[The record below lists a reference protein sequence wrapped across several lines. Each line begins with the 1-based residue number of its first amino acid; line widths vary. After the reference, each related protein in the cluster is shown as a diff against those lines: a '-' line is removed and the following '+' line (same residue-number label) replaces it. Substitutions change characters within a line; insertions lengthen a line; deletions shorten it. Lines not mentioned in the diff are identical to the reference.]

1 MTPHHQ
7 FPTTVVL
14 RPERRLYLMM
24 LAEQFGFAIV
34 EDDYDHEFHF
44 DHRPMLP
51 LASADRGRKVVYI
64 GSMSKV
70 LSPSL
75 RIGYMHAPV
84 PVIDRAAAEVMM
96 IDRQGDPAGEEA
108 VAEMMSAGVI
118 KSHTRKVLRIYAER
132 RALLGALLQDAFGAD
147 VEFLLSPGGLALWV
161 HFDSSID
168 MGKLA
173 DAGRRNFVSFL
184 SGSAFAMTDAPVEAA
199 RLGFGSMNADE
210 LRQAVGR
217 LREARRAI

>member
-1 MTPHHQ
+1 
-7 FPTTVVL
+7 
-14 RPERRLYLMM
+14 MM

-75 RIGYMHAPV
+75 RMGYMHAPV

-96 IDRQGDPAGEEA
+96 IDRQGDPAGEDA
-108 VAEMMSAGVI
+108 VAEMMGAGVI
-118 KSHTRKVLRIYAER
+118 KRHTRKVLRIYAER
-132 RALLGALLQDAFGAD
+132 RALLGRAA
-147 VEFLLSPGGLALWV
+147 
-161 HFDSSID
+161 
-168 MGKLA
+168 
-173 DAGRRNFVSFL
+173 AGCF
-184 SGSAFAMTDAPVEAA
+184 
-199 RLGFGSMNADE
+199 
-210 LRQAVGR
+210 R
-217 LREARRAI
+217 LRNRVPPLAGGSRALGAF